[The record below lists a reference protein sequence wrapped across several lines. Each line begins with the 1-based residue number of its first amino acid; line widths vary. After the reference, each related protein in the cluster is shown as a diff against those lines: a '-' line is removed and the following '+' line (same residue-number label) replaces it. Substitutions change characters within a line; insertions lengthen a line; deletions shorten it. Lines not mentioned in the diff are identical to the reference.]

1 MAPDRRI
8 RLGAEDRPTMKVSRS
23 VLLPLAFAMTLGLSL
38 PLPTFAANAATPPT
52 GTSGTSQV
60 LFERG
65 RKALDAQDFK
75 AAVTEFER
83 ALVADP
89 SSGRTYTWLG
99 VAHARLGN
107 QARAKKYFR
116 SALDIDPNDLDAL
129 QALGRVYAE
138 SGDLAKAQESLDKIA
153 KLCGECAQQKTLVA
167 DIAKAKANPPKTQ
180 AQDAPSAQ
188 APKATTPGG

>member
-1 MAPDRRI
+1 
-8 RLGAEDRPTMKVSRS
+8 MKVSRS
-23 VLLPLAFAMTLGLSL
+23 VVLPLAFALTLGLTLGFS
-38 PLPTFAANAATPPT
+38 PSLPTFAANAATPPT
-52 GTSGTSQV
+52 GTSQV

-129 QALGRVYAE
+129 QAQGKVFAE
-138 SGDLAKAQESLDKIA
+138 SGDLAKAQENLDKLA

-180 AQDAPSAQ
+180 AEEAPSAQ
-188 APKATTPGG
+188 APKSTTPGG